1 MSKYKIKFKHNESSL
16 GKALNVTFDMEEVTK
31 DMRESLKEDKLR
43 TEILEDI
50 INKHDPQTPE
60 DLLGLGLILGGLNGT
75 EMLSQSISKADLP
88 PGLIREMF
96 DSLLQKAFHVNLK
109 DMKVNEKLFK
119 ETMGDKKHNF

>member
-1 MSKYKIKFKHNESSL
+1 MSKYKIKFKHDEGSL
-16 GKALNVTFDMEEVTK
+16 GKALNVTFDMEEITK
-31 DMRESLKEDKLR
+31 DMREALKEDKLR

-75 EMLSQSISKADLP
+75 EMISQSISRAELP

-96 DSLLQKAFHVNLK
+96 DSLLQKAFHRDLK
-109 DMKVNEKLFK
+109 DIQVDEKLFK
-119 ETMGDKKHNF
+119 KTMGDQKHNF